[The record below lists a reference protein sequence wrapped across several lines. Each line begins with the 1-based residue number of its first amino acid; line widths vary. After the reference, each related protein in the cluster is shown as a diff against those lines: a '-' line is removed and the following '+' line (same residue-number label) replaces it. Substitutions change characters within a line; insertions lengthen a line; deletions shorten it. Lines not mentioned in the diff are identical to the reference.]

1 MHSIKNQT
9 NGGRSCL
16 GGERRSNE
24 RNPAPHDFIDRSV
37 QNGGQKNAIQRR
49 SEFRRH
55 VTPRTIQ
62 PLGLGF
68 LYSVVKILKWPTGV
82 HRPPSG
88 LGLENRRY
96 VGKLPRAGAERSGNG
111 ARAERDRG
119 GGVRHPAA
127 PFLPH
132 LPDPPCHLAL
142 ARPVSHILNPPP
154 DV

>member
-1 MHSIKNQT
+1 MA
-9 NGGRSCL
+9 GDPVWAG
-16 GGERRSNE
+16 
-24 RNPAPHDFIDRSV
+24 
-37 QNGGQKNAIQRR
+37 NGGQMNAIQRPMTSSIGQRVRNATQTR

-96 VGKLPRAGAERSGNG
+96 VGKLPRAVAERSGNG
-111 ARAERDRG
+111 AGAERERG
-119 GGVRHPAA
+119 GGVRHPA
-127 PFLPH
+127 PPLLPH
-132 LPDPPCHLAL
+132 LPDPPCHLAP